1 MNFKK
6 RGKTRNPFWDDSST
20 SISDHFG
27 SKIASGQYKVSTQR
41 PQNIYPLVIQH
52 SYGKWLIEIE

>member
-1 MNFKK
+1 MWQ
-6 RGKTRNPFWDDSST
+6 TRNPFWDDSST

-41 PQNIYPLVIQH
+41 PQGTYTLWLFNIAMENG
-52 SYGKWLIEIE
+52 S